1 MYHLACSVQPC
12 GLAPED
18 SIHAA
23 VSAAAGQ
30 QCFWWIQENRPKN
43 SGILKVRIDAA
54 CFGASGGSSSIS
66 SVFSIRSPPG
76 CTLRDVTAA
85 IALKVAAQ
93 GYVPLAAAD
102 SSIIVCA
109 CLPHPHLPPAMASHV
124 ITGTGS
130 ALDMP
135 VDDVLARL
143 GPNCLWS
150 VRRRMGGA
158 DAQPLALPI
167 ALPLPLTLRLHNVTI
182 AGEQHPPT
190 PAPTAAVTLVARPPR
205 AMLLALRLCACAM

>member
-54 CFGASGGSSSIS
+54 CFGASGSSSSIS

-85 IALKVAAQ
+85 IALKAAAQ
-93 GYVPLAAAD
+93 GYVPVAAAD